1 MRTQLLAVT
10 ALLACGVIALIMTR
24 TESFKVLYD
33 LALLPAASQAK
44 QLTLAMHLVGVTRD
58 SAAPRASPSE
68 MRHKLL
74 KDRDSVSSLEQHGKS
89 VDLMGGLRDSMKPG
103 APNEGNSSGKRPLSA
118 LSSQALP
125 SHDISTSPTISN
137 SENISNPQK
146 ISYSQKIATSQN
158 TASSS
163 NISDNRPAS
172 SANLSRFQNDSLTLF
187 NASNGTRPTLDGIRG
202 SDSRIAKARRMLTRQ
217 KKRSI
222 PHIFFHI
229 FNNVLHSGEY
239 IWSSMFASFL
249 KGNTVFL
256 LTDSQTARSHQRHQY
271 VHFMDMNAI
280 MDAEAKVKSKLEEFR
295 GVYKP
300 WGSLEPYERQNSE
313 RFFFM
318 YALMLQRNWTDIFYT
333 DSDVLLLTR
342 LNDLTIYRHCDSAL
356 SLPATPF
363 HKNFSTLDWV
373 AWAGTGLLSRTILD
387 DYMNFAIAIYKHPK
401 DVELLTLKKEKAPYV
416 CDMTLWYLYV
426 SQVDRKLG
434 REWGVPTLDC
444 WKSDEHQ
451 ARRLC
456 DIKEYGFDH
465 RHGHREAGFRFQGFP
480 ALRAQQLVRSQGV
493 GEPQE
498 WSDLKSIHFQGG
510 KRSRAAPCVT

>member
-10 ALLACGVIALIMTR
+10 ALLACGVIALITTR
-24 TESFKVLYD
+24 TESLKALYD
-33 LALLPAASQAK
+33 LALLPAAWQAK
-44 QLTLAMHLVGVTRD
+44 QLTLAEHLVGVTGD
-58 SAAPRASPSE
+58 TATPKASPSK
-68 MRHKLL
+68 MRHKPL
-74 KDRDSVSSLEQHGKS
+74 KDREIVSSVEQHGKG

-103 APNEGNSSGKRPLSA
+103 APDEGNSSGKRPLSA
-118 LSSQALP
+118 LSSQPVP
-125 SHDISTSPTISN
+125 SHENSTSPTISN
-137 SENISNPQK
+137 SENISNPQNV
-146 ISYSQKIATSQN
+146 SYSEKIATSQIS
-158 TASSS
+158 ASSE
-163 NISDNRPAS
+163 NISDYRDIPHSQNVSESRNISHFKNAS
-172 SANLSRFQNDSLTLF
+172 LSLF
-187 NASNGTRPTLDGIRG
+187 NASNGTRPTLDGMRRN
-202 SDSRIAKARRMLTRQ
+202 DSRSAKARRMRTRQ

-271 VHFMDMNAI
+271 VHFVDMNAI
-280 MDAEAKVKSKLEEFR
+280 MDAEPKVKSKLEEFR

-300 WGSLEPYERQNSE
+300 WGSSEPYERQNSE

-318 YALMLQRNWTDIFYT
+318 YALMLQRDWTDVFYT

-342 LNDLTIYRHCDSAL
+342 LNDLKIYRHCDSAL

-373 AWAGTGLLSRTILD
+373 AWAGTGLLSRPILY
-387 DYMNFAIAIYKHPK
+387 DYMNFAITIYKYPK
-401 DVELLTLKKEKAPYV
+401 GVELLTMKKEKAPYV

-426 SQVDRKLG
+426 SQADRKLG
-434 REWGVPTLDC
+434 REWGVPSLDC

-465 RHGHREAGFRFQGFP
+465 RHGHREAGFRFKAFP
-480 ALRAQQLVRSQGV
+480 ALRAQQLRRSQG
-493 GEPQE
+493 GEQE

-510 KRSRAAPCVT
+510 K